1 MLILSLVV
9 ISLVITSLITT
20 GAFVFWKALLVFA
33 LTYLLVNIVYVGLCF
48 STCHLV
54 RDMEKPIEAEKPVCR
69 FAAITVFGLLC
80 AYLGLDITVRGREK
94 LPEDKNFL
102 LVSNHVSGFDPV
114 VIMNRLNKYKL
125 CCIAKPSIM
134 GLPCIGRI
142 AYGMGCLG
150 IDRENDRNALKTIIT
165 AANYLKKG
173 ICNICIFPEGTRSR
187 TGEMLPFH
195 AGSFKIAQ
203 RAGAELVIA
212 SIKGTEHITK
222 NVPLRRTKV
231 VLEILETLPAE
242 QVKAMSSQEL
252 ADYSSALIA
261 KNLQEVEA

>member
-1 MLILSLVV
+1 MLVLSLAVAAL
-9 ISLVITSLITT
+9 IITALITA
-20 GAFVFWKALLVFA
+20 GAFVFWKALLIFLLSFV
-33 LTYLLVNIVYVGLCF
+33 LVNIVYVGLCLA
-48 STCHLV
+48 TCHLV

-80 AYLGLDITVRGREK
+80 AYMGLKITVRGMEK
-94 LPEDKNFL
+94 LPEDKSFL

-114 VIMNRLNKYKL
+114 VIMNRLNKYKV

-134 GLPCIGRI
+134 RLPCIGRI

-173 ICNICIFPEGTRSR
+173 VCNICIFPEGTRSR

-212 SIKGTEHITK
+212 AIKGSGSITK
-222 NVPLRRTKV
+222 NFPLRRTKV
-231 VLEILETLPAE
+231 ELEIIETLPCE
-242 QVKAMSSQEL
+242 KLKAMSTQEL
-252 ADYSSALIA
+252 ADYSAAVIA
-261 KNLQEVEA
+261 GRLEGVGV

>member
-9 ISLVITSLITT
+9 ISLAVTALITA
-20 GAFVFWKALLVFA
+20 GAFVFWKAALIFVLSYLV
-33 LTYLLVNIVYVGLCF
+33 LNILFVGLALA
-48 STCHLV
+48 TCHLV
-54 RDMEKPIEAEKPVCR
+54 RDMEKPIEAEKPICR
-69 FAAITVFGLLC
+69 FATVNVFGLLC
-80 AYLGLDITVRGREK
+80 AYMGLDVTVRGEEK
-94 LPEDKNFL
+94 LPVDKNFL

-114 VIMNRLNKYKL
+114 VLMHRLRRYRL
-125 CCIAKPSIM
+125 SCIAKPSIM
-134 GLPCIGRI
+134 RLPCIGRI
-142 AYGMGCLG
+142 AYGIGCLG

-187 TGEMLPFH
+187 TGKMLPFH

-212 SIKGTEHITK
+212 SLKGTENITN

-231 VLEILETLPAE
+231 QLQILETVPAE
-242 QVKAMSSQEL
+242 KLKTMSTQEL
-252 ADYSSALIA
+252 ADYSAAIIA
-261 KNLQEVEA
+261 KSLEEVGA

>member
-9 ISLVITSLITT
+9 ISLVITALITA
-20 GAFVFWKALLVFA
+20 GSFVFWKALLVFA
-33 LTYLLVNIVYVGLCF
+33 LTYVLVNIVYVGLCLA
-48 STCHLV
+48 TCQLV
-54 RDMEKPIEAEKPVCR
+54 RDTEKPIEAEKPICR

-80 AYLGLDITVRGREK
+80 AYLGLDISVRGREK
-94 LPEDKNFL
+94 LPVDKNFL

-114 VIMNRLNKYKL
+114 VIMNRLNANKV

-134 GLPCIGRI
+134 RLPCIGRI

-150 IDRENDRNALKTIIT
+150 IDRENDRNALKIIIT

-173 ICNICIFPEGTRSR
+173 VCNICIFPEGTRSR
-187 TGEMLPFH
+187 SGKMLPFH

-203 RAGAELVIA
+203 RSGAELVIA
-212 SIKGTEHITK
+212 SIKGTERITK

-231 VLEILETLPAE
+231 ELEILETLPGDK
-242 QVKAMSSQEL
+242 VKAMSSQEL
-252 ADYSSALIA
+252 AEYSAALIA
-261 KNLQEVEA
+261 KSLQGVEA